1 MLPSVN
7 LLEQQTVIFSA
18 RSQICALKYPKDQL
32 SDDIISPLSLQFI
45 FRKRRRNDNKG
56 DNHHVP
62 HSKRSKRNPAFQD
75 SQNRESS
82 SSDNERNNTSIN
94 STETGRGPE
103 SGLNQIIAGL
113 NSNNPQLY
121 HEEHAL
127 YQNPYF
133 HINQVL
139 KEAHF
144 HSLQQRGQSPTS

>member
-75 SQNRESS
+75 SQNREVRHIALISFIAS
-82 SSDNERNNTSIN
+82 TNSLNLISVIMSIILRKYKK
-94 STETGRGPE
+94 SI
-103 SGLNQIIAGL
+103 S
-113 NSNNPQLY
+113 
-121 HEEHAL
+121 H
-127 YQNPYF
+127 
-133 HINQVL
+133 
-139 KEAHF
+139 
-144 HSLQQRGQSPTS
+144 